1 MLMNKIEIFL
11 KKKTKSLNMV
21 MNDITIF
28 DKMKNKDSLSTE
40 KNYSKIPKKEWLI
53 FSKNIYHYFLNFLI
67 GRTMIP

>member
-1 MLMNKIEIFL
+1 MLMSKIEIFL

-40 KNYSKIPKKEWLI
+40 KNYSKIPKKRLAD
-53 FSKNIYHYFLNFLI
+53 FF
-67 GRTMIP
+67 